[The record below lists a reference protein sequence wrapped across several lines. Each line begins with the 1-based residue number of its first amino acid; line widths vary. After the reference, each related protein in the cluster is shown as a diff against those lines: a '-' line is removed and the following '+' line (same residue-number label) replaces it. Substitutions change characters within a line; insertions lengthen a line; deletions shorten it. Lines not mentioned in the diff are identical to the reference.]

1 MFSLAERRA
10 GRRPGAEGITYTHT
24 LTEVPIHGLTQ
35 QAPTSCQICA
45 TQCNFWCNAA
55 YLTRTECLFPL
66 GDPVDEPCQY
76 REVRLS
82 ASPRRWRPCRPP
94 GPFPWP
100 APAARAFP
108 PAP

>member
-24 LTEVPIHGLTQ
+24 LTEVPIHGLAQ

-55 YLTRTECLFPL
+55 YLTRSRRAIQWMNPANTGRSGFRLRR
-66 GDPVDEPCQY
+66 VDGG
-76 REVRLS
+76 L
-82 ASPRRWRPCRPP
+82 ADHLAHFAGLPRQR
-94 GPFPWP
+94 
-100 APAARAFP
+100 
-108 PAP
+108 